1 MGNFCFGESK
11 AAQNHRRSTRVES
24 RGRVLTTCS
33 LLVTENWKNLKINL
47 KILVVTSNI
56 MQNMNNEYEENK
68 IRKQALVNLFR
79 FVRKIL

>member
-1 MGNFCFGESK
+1 MRNFLFLK
-11 AAQNHRRSTRVES
+11 LNI
-24 RGRVLTTCS
+24 GRI
-33 LLVTENWKNLKINL
+33 LKYIW

-79 FVRKIL
+79 FVKKIMWIEISNVYQK

>member
-1 MGNFCFGESK
+1 MRNFLFLK
-11 AAQNHRRSTRVES
+11 LNI
-24 RGRVLTTCS
+24 GRI
-33 LLVTENWKNLKINL
+33 LKYIW

-79 FVRKIL
+79 FVKKILWIEISNVYQK

>member
-33 LLVTENWKNLKINL
+33 LLVTENWKNLKI
-47 KILVVTSNI
+47 LVVTSNI